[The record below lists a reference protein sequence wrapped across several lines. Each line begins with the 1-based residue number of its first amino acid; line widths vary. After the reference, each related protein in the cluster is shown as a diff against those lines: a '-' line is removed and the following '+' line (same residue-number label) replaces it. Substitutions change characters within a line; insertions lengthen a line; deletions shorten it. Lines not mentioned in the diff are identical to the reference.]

1 MTQKTITGMLK
12 EATKQ
17 KSVMPGVILRRH
29 LFFALRLL
37 PVLAAVLIPFRA
49 AAQFA
54 RIAPADTTNGYVAR
68 LLINETPFPGERGYE
83 DENDTKAAMVQ
94 VLWVLSSRIYHIPPK
109 YTQRQVAGLRSS
121 DVIDIITG
129 TGGRPQCEGFSRD
142 AKGRFVTAPRVEER
156 LNYLLKIANNGSK
169 PGRFA
174 NLLNYAQGLANA
186 YVSGGIDEADRFAGL
201 KHVGSIKVT
210 GRAYSW
216 MTDLDIYSPGGNFV
230 RIPSENDGSLGGN
243 RFFTLRKHPK

>member
-1 MTQKTITGMLK
+1 MFKKVIAQTP
-12 EATKQ
+12 
-17 KSVMPGVILRRH
+17 VMPRVAHRRH
-29 LFFALRLL
+29 LFFVTRLL
-37 PVLAAVLIPFRA
+37 LVLAATLIPIRVV
-49 AAQFA
+49 AQFA
-54 RIAPADTTNGYVAR
+54 RIASADTTNGYVAR

-94 VLWVLSSRIYHIPPK
+94 VLWVLSSRVYHIPPK
-109 YTQRQVAGLRSS
+109 YTQRQVAGVRSS
-121 DVIDIITG
+121 DVIDVITG

-142 AKGRFVTAPRVEER
+142 ARGRFVTVLRVEDR
-156 LNYLLKIANNGSK
+156 LNYLLKIANSGSK

-186 YVSGGIDEADRFAGL
+186 YLKGGIDEADRFAGL

-230 RIPSENDGSLGGN
+230 RIPSEDDGSLGGN